1 MVAYVRPFA
10 IFFIIRFHNYKEK
23 WVSVIDI
30 VPCLMEISDLY
41 SHICDPTL
49 LEFGMAVN
57 MHFINTF
64 NKIVSTI
71 NNTGL
76 PEYAMTKMFL
86 KTNC

>member
-1 MVAYVRPFA
+1 MVASVRPFA

-23 WVSVIDI
+23 WVAVIDV

-57 MHFINTF
+57 MHLINTF

-76 PEYAMTKMFL
+76 PEYTMTKMFL